1 MTLGKSLQKVAQKV
15 VNKFGGLVTVNLVS
29 RETYNTTTGTISETE
44 TANEIRGVLD
54 QVSASEVSD
63 RIKATDKK
71 LTIAAIEFNGNLGLD
86 DRVVIEGVTHEIV
99 QINTVEQDNLPII
112 FDLFLRA

>member
-1 MTLGKSLQKVAQKV
+1 MTLSKSLQKVAQKV
-15 VNKFGGLVTVNLVS
+15 VNKFGGLVDVKLVS
-29 RETYNTTTGTISETE
+29 RGTYNTATGTVSESETS
-44 TANEIRGVLD
+44 NEIRGVLD

-63 RIKATDKK
+63 RIRATDKK

>member
-1 MTLGKSLQKVAQKV
+1 MSLGKSLQKVAQKV
-15 VNKFGGLVTVNLVS
+15 VNKFGGLVNVRLVS
-29 RETYNTTTGTISETE
+29 RGTYNTATGTVSESE
-44 TANEIRGVLD
+44 TANEVRGVLD

-63 RIKATDKK
+63 RIRATDKK
-71 LTIAAIEFNGNLGLD
+71 LTIAAIEFNGNIGLD

-99 QINTVEQDNLPII
+99 LINTVEQDNLPII

>member
-15 VNKFGGLVTVNLVS
+15 VNKFGGLVDVKIVS
-29 RETYNTTTGTISETE
+29 RGTYDTATGTVTETE

-54 QVSASEVSD
+54 QVRANEISD
-63 RIKATDKK
+63 RIRATDKK
-71 LTIAAIEFNGNLGLD
+71 LTIAAIEFNGNLDLD
-86 DRVVIEGVTHEIV
+86 DRVVIENVSHEIV
-99 QINTVEQDNLPII
+99 QINTIEQDNLPII

>member
-1 MTLGKSLQKVAQKV
+1 MSLGKSLQKVAQKV

-29 RETYNTTTGTISETE
+29 RGTYNTATGTVSESE
-44 TANEIRGVLD
+44 TANEVRGVLD

-63 RIKATDKK
+63 RIRATDKK
-71 LTIAAIEFNGNLGLD
+71 LTIAAIEFNGNIGLD